1 MEIIEKQEII
11 KFHNDLNKIK
21 FNEFNLYDYKIFFV
35 ACVKV
40 LEKGDNLIEIDFS
53 ELRKILELTKR
64 NTVSTEYLENI
75 ILETANKLSK
85 INFNIEN
92 RFFKGFSTLFTDFY
106 IPKEGEKKLYV
117 RINEKTKYIL
127 NNLVRNFTLANLQ
140 LLNSLTSK
148 YSYRLYLELK
158 QFENIDDKNKFEKDG
173 RAYCWRNFEIENFRE
188 IMDIPESYKM
198 NDIDKRVLKPSLK
211 ELQTYFEDIFITKVK
226 KLRKVTNIIFYFI
239 FKKNDFTLAVSENI
253 SPLEEYFNL
262 TFVTVKYTNA
272 IKNKLEELLEKNS
285 LAYVKKWLEDN
296 WTYISNNKSIK
307 DKAAYFSN
315 LITSGASVITKEKKE
330 KLDQIEKKKE
340 VKKSQKSGVFTVSGF
355 LEEGEEEKEEFKNI
369 LPDWGSK
376 DEKKENTNTIT
387 SLRDLQNSYFEEIPE
402 DQKIEVTKEEYN
414 ELLNKFIEEKRKIV
428 ASSGRK
434 IDNDVLKSIFKMKEG
449 KKYKIVTEKTTENID
464 KFEINIKSFSAKELT
479 KLENYL
485 KQYRIK
491 LTDINNIEDKKI
503 IKELKNYIKKEVKE
517 EEKFENFDQ
526 EIEKSINNES
536 SRYQYLYNETT
547 VNELFNGKK
556 LNEKGQEFWK
566 KMIDYFDGEE
576 FFEEELTG
584 VNGKPLTGGKKEF
597 IKAKLVR
604 EYAVNYRFDF

>member
-1 MEIIEKQEII
+1 MEILEKKKIV
-11 KFHNDLNKIK
+11 KFHNDVNKIK
-21 FNEFNLYDYKIFFV
+21 FSNFNLYHYKVFYTIC
-35 ACVKV
+35 AEV
-40 LEKGDNLIEIDFS
+40 LEKGIDEVVIDFS
-53 ELRKILELTKR
+53 VLKKNLDLRTSK
-64 NTVSTEYLENI
+64 TVTDMYLKNI
-75 ILETANKLSK
+75 VLETGEKLRQ
-85 INFNIEN
+85 IDFNIEN
-92 RFFKGFSTLFTDFY
+92 RFFEGFCSLF
-106 IPKEGEKKLYV
+106 EGFFISKTREKKLYV
-117 RINEKTKYIL
+117 KVNEKTKYIL

-148 YSYRLYLELK
+148 YSYRLYLQLK
-158 QFENIDDKNKFEKDG
+158 QFQNIKDKFEKDG
-173 RAYCWRNFEIENFRE
+173 KFYSWRNFEIQNFRE
-188 IMDIPESYKM
+188 IMDIPESYRMK
-198 NDIDKRVLKPSLK
+198 DIDKRVLNSSIE
-211 ELQTYFEDIFITKVK
+211 ELNQYFEDIYFIKIK
-226 KLRKVTNIIFYFI
+226 KSNKVTNIIFYFI
-239 FKKNDFTLAVSENI
+239 FKKDDFTLAVNENI

-315 LITSGASVITKEKKE
+315 LITSGTSVITKEKKE
-330 KLDQIEKKKE
+330 KLDLIEKKKE
-340 VKKSQKSGVFTVSGF
+340 VKKSELLTVNEF
-355 LEEGEEEKEEFKNI
+355 LGEEEEKEEFKNI
-369 LPDWGSK
+369 LPVWDFPE
-376 DEKKENTNTIT
+376 EKKENTNTIT

-434 IDNDVLKSIFKMKEG
+434 IDIDVLKSIFKIKEA
-449 KKYKIVTEKTTENID
+449 KKYKIVTEKTTENTNKI
-464 KFEINIKSFSAKELT
+464 KFNIESFSAKELT

-491 LTDINNIEDKKI
+491 LKDINSITDKKI
-503 IKELKNYIKKEVKE
+503 IQELKNFIKKELKE
-517 EEKFENFDQ
+517 EEKFENYDV
-526 EIEKSINNES
+526 EIERSINNES
-536 SRYQYLYNETT
+536 SRYQYLYDETT

-556 LNEKGQEFWK
+556 LNEKGQEFWE

-604 EYAVNYRFDF
+604 EYAVNYKFDF

>member
-1 MEIIEKQEII
+1 MEIIEKQEIV

-173 RAYCWRNFEIENFRE
+173 RFYCWRNFEIENFRE

-211 ELQTYFEDIFITKVK
+211 ELEKYFEDIFITKVK

-239 FKKNDFTLAVSENI
+239 LKKDDFTLAVNKNI

-307 DKAAYFSN
+307 DKAAYFSQ
-315 LITSGASVITKEKKE
+315 LITSGTSILTKERKE
-330 KLDQIEKKKE
+330 KLDLIEKKKE
-340 VKKSQKSGVFTVSGF
+340 VKKSPKSGVFTVSGF
-355 LEEGEEEKEEFKNI
+355 LGEEEEEKEEFKNI
-369 LPDWGSK
+369 LPVWDFPE
-376 DEKKENTNTIT
+376 DQKKENTNTIT
-387 SLRDLQNSYFEEIPE
+387 SLKEMAENFLNKETVETVVEVTSEEYKELISNFIREEKEKNAKVDEEI
-402 DQKIEVTKEEYN
+402 
-414 ELLNKFIEEKRKIV
+414 
-428 ASSGRK
+428 
-434 IDNDVLKSIFKMKEG
+434 LKGIFNVRFG
-449 KKYKIVTEKTTENID
+449 NKYKIVTKKTENTN
-464 KFEINIKSFSAKELT
+464 KFEINIKNFSAKELT

-491 LTDINNIEDKKI
+491 LKDINSIEDKKI
-503 IKELKNYIKKEVKE
+503 IEELKDYIKKEVKE

-536 SRYQYLYNETT
+536 SRYQYLYDETT

-556 LNEKGQEFWK
+556 LNEKAQEFWE

-576 FFEEELTG
+576 LFEEELTG
-584 VNGKPLTGGKKEF
+584 VHGKPLTGGKKEF
-597 IKAKLVR
+597 IKAKLVK
-604 EYAVNYRFDF
+604 EYAVNYKFDF

>member
-1 MEIIEKQEII
+1 MEIIEKQEIV

-64 NTVSTEYLENI
+64 NTVSTEYLENM

-173 RAYCWRNFEIENFRE
+173 RFYCWRNFETENFRE
-188 IMDIPESYKM
+188 IMDIPSSYKM

-211 ELQTYFEDIFITKVK
+211 ELQQYFEDIFITKVK

-239 FKKNDFTLAVSENI
+239 FKKDDFTLAVNKNI

-307 DKAAYFSN
+307 DKAAYFSQ
-315 LITSGASVITKEKKE
+315 LITTGASVVTSEKKE
-330 KLDQIEKKKE
+330 KLEVIEKKKE
-340 VKKSQKSGVFTVSGF
+340 IKSVKAKGESGLIGFTKDEISSMWDSP
-355 LEEGEEEKEEFKNI
+355 KERAER
-369 LPDWGSK
+369 
-376 DEKKENTNTIT
+376 EKKENTNTIT
-387 SLRDLQNSYFEEIPE
+387 SLKEMAENFLNKETVETVVEVTSEEYKELISNFIREEKEKNAKVDEEI
-402 DQKIEVTKEEYN
+402 
-414 ELLNKFIEEKRKIV
+414 
-428 ASSGRK
+428 
-434 IDNDVLKSIFKMKEG
+434 LKGIFNVRFG
-449 KKYKIVTEKTTENID
+449 NKYKIVTKRTENTN
-464 KFEINIKSFSAKELT
+464 KFEINIKNFSAKELT

-491 LTDINNIEDKKI
+491 LTDINNIKDKKTI
-503 IKELKNYIKKEVKE
+503 EELKNFIKKELKQ
-517 EEKFENFDQ
+517 EEKFENYDA
-526 EIEKSINNES
+526 EIERSINNES
-536 SRYQYLYNETT
+536 SRYQYLYDETT

-556 LNEKGQEFWK
+556 LNEKGQEFWE
-566 KMIDYFDGEE
+566 KMVNYFDGEE

-604 EYAVNYRFDF
+604 EYAVNYKFDF

>member
-1 MEIIEKQEII
+1 MEILEKKEIV
-11 KFHNDLNKIK
+11 KFHNDVNKIK
-21 FNEFNLYDYKIFFV
+21 FSNFNLYHYKVFYTIC
-35 ACVKV
+35 AEV
-40 LEKGDNLIEIDFS
+40 LEKGIDEVVIDFS
-53 ELRKILELTKR
+53 VLKKNLDLRTSKTVTDMYLKNIL
-64 NTVSTEYLENI
+64 
-75 ILETANKLSK
+75 LETSEKLSQ

-92 RFFKGFSTLFTDFY
+92 RFFEGFCTLFTDFY
-106 IPKEGEKKLYV
+106 IPKSGEKKLYV
-117 RINEKTKYIL
+117 RVNEKTKYIL

-158 QFENIDDKNKFEKDG
+158 QFQNIKDKFEKDG
-173 RAYCWRNFEIENFRE
+173 KFYSWRNFEIQNFRE
-188 IMDIPESYKM
+188 IMDIPESYRMK
-198 NDIDKRVLKPSLK
+198 DIDKRVLNSSIE
-211 ELQTYFEDIFITKVK
+211 ELNQYFEDIYFIKVK
-226 KLRKVTNIIFYFI
+226 KSNKVTNIIFYFI
-239 FKKNDFTLAVSENI
+239 FKKSDFTLAVSENI

-307 DKAAYFSN
+307 DKAAYFSQ
-315 LITSGASVITKEKKE
+315 LITTGASVVTSEKKE
-330 KLDQIEKKKE
+330 KLEVIEKKKE
-340 VKKSQKSGVFTVSGF
+340 IKSVK
-355 LEEGEEEKEEFKNI
+355 EGESGLIGFTKDEISSMWDPPEERAER
-369 LPDWGSK
+369 
-376 DEKKENTNTIT
+376 EKKENTNTIT
-387 SLRDLQNSYFEEIPE
+387 SLKEMAENFLNKETVETVVEVTSEEYKELISNFIREEKEKNAKVDEEI
-402 DQKIEVTKEEYN
+402 
-414 ELLNKFIEEKRKIV
+414 
-428 ASSGRK
+428 
-434 IDNDVLKSIFKMKEG
+434 LKGIFNVRFG
-449 KKYKIVTEKTTENID
+449 NKYKIVTKKTENTN
-464 KFEINIKSFSAKELT
+464 KFEINIKNFSAKELS

-491 LTDINNIEDKKI
+491 LTDINNIENKKI
-503 IKELKNYIKKEVKE
+503 IKELKNFIKKELRQ
-517 EEKFENFDQ
+517 EEKFEKFDQ

-536 SRYQYLYNETT
+536 SRYQFLFTEET
-547 VNELFNGKK
+547 VEELFEGKK
-556 LNEKGQEFWK
+556 LNQKGQEFWE

>member
-1 MEIIEKQEII
+1 MEIIEKQEIV

-173 RAYCWRNFEIENFRE
+173 RFYCWRNFEIENFRE

-211 ELQTYFEDIFITKVK
+211 ELEKYFEDIFITKVK

-239 FKKNDFTLAVSENI
+239 LKKDDFTLAVNKNI

-315 LITSGASVITKEKKE
+315 LITSGASVITKERKE

-340 VKKSQKSGVFTVSGF
+340 VKEPLKDGIYSVREFF
-355 LEEGEEEKEEFKNI
+355 GEKEEKEEFKNI
-369 LPDWGSK
+369 LPNWDSK
-376 DEKKENTNTIT
+376 NEKKENTNTIT
-387 SLRDLQNSYFEEIPE
+387 SLKDLQNSYFEEIPE
-402 DQKIEVTKEEYN
+402 DQKIEVTQEEYN

-449 KKYKIVTEKTTENID
+449 KKYKVVTEKTTENTN
-464 KFEINIKSFSAKELT
+464 KFEINIKNFSAKELT

-503 IKELKNYIKKEVKE
+503 IKELKNFIKKELKQ

-536 SRYQYLYNETT
+536 SRYQFLFTEET
-547 VNELFNGKK
+547 VEELFEGKK
-556 LNEKGQEFWK
+556 LNQKGQEFWQ

-597 IKAKLVR
+597 IKAKLVK

>member
-1 MEIIEKQEII
+1 MEIIEKQEIV

-64 NTVSTEYLENI
+64 NTVSTEYLENM

-173 RAYCWRNFEIENFRE
+173 RFYCWRNFEIENFRE

-211 ELQTYFEDIFITKVK
+211 ELEKYFEDIFITKVK

-239 FKKNDFTLAVSENI
+239 FKKDDFTLAENKNI

-272 IKNKLEELLEKNS
+272 IKSKLEELLEKNS

-315 LITSGASVITKEKKE
+315 LITSGTSVITKEKKE
-330 KLDQIEKKKE
+330 KLDLIEKKKE
-340 VKKSQKSGVFTVSGF
+340 VKKSGLLTVNEF
-355 LEEGEEEKEEFKNI
+355 LEEKEEKEEFKNI
-369 LPDWGSK
+369 LPVWDFPE
-376 DEKKENTNTIT
+376 DQKENTNTIT
-387 SLRDLQNSYFEEIPE
+387 SLKEVAENFLNKKTVKTVETVT
-402 DQKIEVTKEEYN
+402 EVTSEEYKELISNFIKEE
-414 ELLNKFIEEKRKIV
+414 KEKNPKADDEI
-428 ASSGRK
+428 
-434 IDNDVLKSIFKMKEG
+434 LTSIFNIRFG
-449 KKYKIVTEKTTENID
+449 NKYKIVTEKTAKNSN
-464 KFEINIKSFSAKELT
+464 KLEINIKNFSAKELT

-491 LTDINNIEDKKI
+491 LKDINSITDKKI
-503 IKELKNYIKKEVKE
+503 IQELKNFIKKELKE
-517 EEKFENFDQ
+517 EEKFENYDAQ
-526 EIEKSINNES
+526 IERSINNES

-556 LNEKGQEFWK
+556 LNEKGQEFWE

-604 EYAVNYRFDF
+604 EYAVNYKFDF

>member
-1 MEIIEKQEII
+1 MEILEKKEIVKI
-11 KFHNDLNKIK
+11 HNDVNKIK
-21 FNEFNLYDYKIFFV
+21 FSNFNLYHYKVFYTIC
-35 ACVKV
+35 AEV
-40 LEKGDNLIEIDFS
+40 LEKGIDEVVIDFS
-53 ELRKILELTKR
+53 VLKKNLDLRTSKTVTDMYLKNIL
-64 NTVSTEYLENI
+64 
-75 ILETANKLSK
+75 LETSEKLSQ

-92 RFFKGFSTLFTDFY
+92 RFFEGFCTLFTDFY
-106 IPKEGEKKLYV
+106 IPKTGEKKLYV
-117 RINEKTKYIL
+117 KVNEKTKYIL

-158 QFENIDDKNKFEKDG
+158 QFQNIKDKFEKDG
-173 RAYCWRNFEIENFRE
+173 KFYSWRNFEIQNFRE
-188 IMDIPESYKM
+188 IMDIPESYRMK
-198 NDIDKRVLKPSLK
+198 DIDKRVLNSSIE
-211 ELQTYFEDIFITKVK
+211 ELNQYFEDIYFIKIK
-226 KLRKVTNIIFYFI
+226 KSNKVTNIIFYFI

-272 IKNKLEELLEKNS
+272 IKQKLEELLEKNS
-285 LAYVKKWLEDN
+285 LAYVKKYLEDN
-296 WTYISNNKSIK
+296 WNFISNNKAIK

-315 LITSGASVITKEKKE
+315 LITSGTDVITKEKKE
-330 KLDQIEKKKE
+330 KLEVIEKKKE
-340 VKKSQKSGVFTVSGF
+340 IKSVKAKGESGF
-355 LEEGEEEKEEFKNI
+355 IGFTKDEISSMWDSPKERAER
-369 LPDWGSK
+369 
-376 DEKKENTNTIT
+376 EKKENTNTIT
-387 SLRDLQNSYFEEIPE
+387 SLKEMAENFLNKETVESVVEVTSEEYKELISNFIREEKEKNAKVDEEI
-402 DQKIEVTKEEYN
+402 
-414 ELLNKFIEEKRKIV
+414 
-428 ASSGRK
+428 
-434 IDNDVLKSIFKMKEG
+434 LKGIFNVRFG
-449 KKYKIVTEKTTENID
+449 NKYKIVTKKTENKN
-464 KFEINIKSFSAKELT
+464 KFELDINNFSKKELS

-491 LTDINNIEDKKI
+491 LKDINSIEDKKI
-503 IKELKNYIKKEVKE
+503 IEELKNYIKKEVKE

-556 LNEKGQEFWK
+556 LNEKGQEFWE
-566 KMIDYFDGEE
+566 KMVNYFDGEE

-604 EYAVNYRFDF
+604 EYAVNYKFDF

>member
-1 MEIIEKQEII
+1 MEILEKKEIV
-11 KFHNDLNKIK
+11 KFHNDVNKIK
-21 FNEFNLYDYKIFFV
+21 FSNFNLYHYKVFYTIC
-35 ACVKV
+35 AEV
-40 LEKGDNLIEIDFS
+40 LEKGIDEVVIDFS
-53 ELRKILELTKR
+53 VLKKNLDLRTSKTVTDMYLKNIL
-64 NTVSTEYLENI
+64 
-75 ILETANKLSK
+75 LETSEKLSQ

-92 RFFKGFSTLFTDFY
+92 RFFEGFCTLFTDFY
-106 IPKEGEKKLYV
+106 IPKTGEKKLYV
-117 RINEKTKYIL
+117 RVNEKTKYIL

-158 QFENIDDKNKFEKDG
+158 QFQNVKDKFEKDG
-173 RAYCWRNFEIENFRE
+173 KFYSWRNFEIQNFRE
-188 IMDIPESYKM
+188 IMDIPESYRMK
-198 NDIDKRVLKPSLK
+198 DIDKRVLNSSIE
-211 ELQTYFEDIFITKVK
+211 ELNQYFEDIYFIKIK
-226 KLRKVTNIIFYFI
+226 KSNKVTNIIFYFI
-239 FKKNDFTLAVSENI
+239 FKKNDFTLAASENI
-253 SPLEEYFNL
+253 TPLEEYFNL

-315 LITSGASVITKEKKE
+315 LITTGASVITKERKE

-340 VKKSQKSGVFTVSGF
+340 VKKPLKDGIYTVSEF
-355 LEEGEEEKEEFKNI
+355 LGEEEKEEFKNI
-369 LPDWGSK
+369 LPNWDSV
-376 DEKKENTNTIT
+376 EKKENTNTIT

-428 ASSGRK
+428 ASSGKK
-434 IDNDVLKSIFKMKEG
+434 IDIDVLKSIFKMKEG
-449 KKYKIVTEKTTENID
+449 KKYKIVTEKTTENTN
-464 KFEINIKSFSAKELT
+464 KFEINIKNFSAKELS
-479 KLENYL
+479 KLEDYL

-491 LTDINNIEDKKI
+491 LKDINNIEDKKI
-503 IKELKNYIKKEVKE
+503 IKDLKNFIKKELKQ

-556 LNEKGQEFWK
+556 LNEKGQEFWE
-566 KMIDYFDGEE
+566 KMVNYFDGEE

>member
-1 MEIIEKQEII
+1 LEIIEKQEII

-173 RAYCWRNFEIENFRE
+173 RFYCWRNFEIENFRE

-211 ELQTYFEDIFITKVK
+211 ELEKYFEDIFITKVK

-239 FKKNDFTLAVSENI
+239 FKKDDFTLAVNKNI

-315 LITSGASVITKEKKE
+315 LITSGTSILTKERKE

-503 IKELKNYIKKEVKE
+503 IKELKNFIKKELRQ
-517 EEKFENFDQ
+517 EEKFEKFDQ

-536 SRYQYLYNETT
+536 SRYQFLFTEET
-547 VNELFNGKK
+547 VEELFEGKK
-556 LNEKGQEFWK
+556 LNQKGQEFWE
-566 KMIDYFDGEE
+566 KMVNYFDGEE

-604 EYAVNYRFDF
+604 EYAVNYKFDF

>member
-1 MEIIEKQEII
+1 MEIIEKQEIV

-53 ELRKILELTKR
+53 ELRKILELTKK
-64 NTVSTEYLENI
+64 NTVSTEYLENM

-315 LITSGASVITKEKKE
+315 LITSGTDVITKEKKE
-330 KLDQIEKKKE
+330 KLEVIEKKKE
-340 VKKSQKSGVFTVSGF
+340 IKSVKAKGESGF
-355 LEEGEEEKEEFKNI
+355 IGFTKDEISSMWDSPKERAER
-369 LPDWGSK
+369 
-376 DEKKENTNTIT
+376 EKKENTNTIT
-387 SLRDLQNSYFEEIPE
+387 SLKEMAENFLNKETVETVVEVTSEEYKELISNFIREEKEKNAKVDEEI
-402 DQKIEVTKEEYN
+402 
-414 ELLNKFIEEKRKIV
+414 
-428 ASSGRK
+428 
-434 IDNDVLKSIFKMKEG
+434 LKGIFNVRFG
-449 KKYKIVTEKTTENID
+449 NKYKIVTKKTENKN
-464 KFEINIKSFSAKELT
+464 KFELDINNFSKKELS

-491 LTDINNIEDKKI
+491 LKDINNIEDKKI
-503 IKELKNYIKKEVKE
+503 IEELKKFIKKEVKE

-536 SRYQYLYNETT
+536 SRYQYLYDETT

>member
-1 MEIIEKQEII
+1 MEIIEKQEIV

-92 RFFKGFSTLFTDFY
+92 RFFKGFSSLFTDFY

-173 RAYCWRNFEIENFRE
+173 RFYCWRNFEIENFRE

-211 ELQTYFEDIFITKVK
+211 ELEKYFEDIFITKVK

-239 FKKNDFTLAVSENI
+239 LKKDDFTLAVNKNI

-307 DKAAYFSN
+307 DKAAYFSQ
-315 LITSGASVITKEKKE
+315 LITTGASVITSERKE
-330 KLDQIEKKKE
+330 KLEVIEKKKE
-340 VKKSQKSGVFTVSGF
+340 IKSVKAKGESGLIGFTKDEISSMWDPP
-355 LEEGEEEKEEFKNI
+355 KERAER
-369 LPDWGSK
+369 
-376 DEKKENTNTIT
+376 EKKENTNTIT
-387 SLRDLQNSYFEEIPE
+387 SLKEMAENFLNKETVETVVEVTSEEYKELISNFIREEKEKNAKVDEEI
-402 DQKIEVTKEEYN
+402 
-414 ELLNKFIEEKRKIV
+414 
-428 ASSGRK
+428 
-434 IDNDVLKSIFKMKEG
+434 LKGIFNVRFG
-449 KKYKIVTEKTTENID
+449 NKYKIVTKKTENTN
-464 KFEINIKSFSAKELT
+464 KFEINIKNFSAKELS

-491 LTDINNIEDKKI
+491 LKDINSIEDKKI
-503 IKELKNYIKKEVKE
+503 IEELKDYIKKEVKE

-536 SRYQYLYNETT
+536 SRYQYLYDETT

-556 LNEKGQEFWK
+556 LNEKGQKFWE

-604 EYAVNYRFDF
+604 EYAVNYKFDF

>member
-1 MEIIEKQEII
+1 LEIIEKQEIV

-64 NTVSTEYLENI
+64 NTVSTEYLENM

-117 RINEKTKYIL
+117 KINDKTKYIL

-140 LLNSLTSK
+140 LLNSLASK

-173 RAYCWRNFEIENFRE
+173 RFYCWRNFEIENFRE

-211 ELQTYFEDIFITKVK
+211 ELEKYFEDIFITKVK

-239 FKKNDFTLAVSENI
+239 FKKDDFTLAVNKNI

-262 TFVTVKYTNA
+262 TFITVKYTNA

-315 LITSGASVITKEKKE
+315 LITSGTSILTKERKE

-340 VKKSQKSGVFTVSGF
+340 VKEPLKDGIYSVREFF
-355 LEEGEEEKEEFKNI
+355 GEKEEKEEFKNI
-369 LPDWGSK
+369 LPDWDSK

-491 LTDINNIEDKKI
+491 LTDINNIKDKKTI
-503 IKELKNYIKKEVKE
+503 DELKNFIKKELKQ
-517 EEKFENFDQ
+517 EEKFENYDA
-526 EIEKSINNES
+526 EIERSINNES
-536 SRYQYLYNETT
+536 SRYQYLYDETT

-556 LNEKGQEFWK
+556 LNEKGQEFWE
-566 KMIDYFDGEE
+566 KMVNYFDGEE

>member
-1 MEIIEKQEII
+1 MEILEKKEIVKI
-11 KFHNDLNKIK
+11 HNDVNKIK
-21 FNEFNLYDYKIFFV
+21 FSNFNLYHYKVFYTIC
-35 ACVKV
+35 AEV
-40 LEKGDNLIEIDFS
+40 LEKGIDEVVIDFS
-53 ELRKILELTKR
+53 VLKKNLDLRTSKTVTDMYLKNIL
-64 NTVSTEYLENI
+64 
-75 ILETANKLSK
+75 LETSEKLSQ

-92 RFFKGFSTLFTDFY
+92 RFFEGFCTLFTDFY
-106 IPKEGEKKLYV
+106 IPKTGEKKLYV
-117 RINEKTKYIL
+117 KVNEKTKYIL

-158 QFENIDDKNKFEKDG
+158 QFQNIKDKFEKDG
-173 RAYCWRNFEIENFRE
+173 KFYSWRNFEIQNFRE
-188 IMDIPESYKM
+188 IMDIPESYRMK
-198 NDIDKRVLKPSLK
+198 DIDKRVLNSSIE
-211 ELQTYFEDIFITKVK
+211 ELNQYFEDIYFIKVK
-226 KLRKVTNIIFYFI
+226 KSNKVTNIIFYFI

-330 KLDQIEKKKE
+330 KLDLIEKKKE
-340 VKKSQKSGVFTVSGF
+340 IKKSLGSGVFTVSGF
-355 LEEGEEEKEEFKNI
+355 LGEEEEKEEKEEFKNI
-369 LPDWGSK
+369 LPVWDFPE
-376 DEKKENTNTIT
+376 DQKKENTNTIT
-387 SLRDLQNSYFEEIPE
+387 SLKEMAENFLNKETVETVVEVTSEEYKELISNFIREEKEKNAKVDEEI
-402 DQKIEVTKEEYN
+402 
-414 ELLNKFIEEKRKIV
+414 
-428 ASSGRK
+428 
-434 IDNDVLKSIFKMKEG
+434 LKGIFNVRFG
-449 KKYKIVTEKTTENID
+449 NKYKIVTKKTENKN
-464 KFEINIKSFSAKELT
+464 KFELDINNFSKKELS

-491 LTDINNIEDKKI
+491 LKDINNIEDKKI
-503 IKELKNYIKKEVKE
+503 IEELKKFIKKEVKE

-536 SRYQYLYNETT
+536 SRYQYLYDETT

>member
-1 MEIIEKQEII
+1 MEIIEKQEIV

-106 IPKEGEKKLYV
+106 IPKTGEKKLYV

-158 QFENIDDKNKFEKDG
+158 QFENIDDQNKFEKDG
-173 RAYCWRNFEIENFRE
+173 RFYCWRNFEIENFRE
-188 IMDIPESYKM
+188 IMDIPSSYKM

-211 ELQTYFEDIFITKVK
+211 ELQIYFEDIFITKVK

-239 FKKNDFTLAVSENI
+239 FKKDDFTLAVNKNI

-296 WTYISNNKSIK
+296 WTYITNNKSIK

-315 LITSGASVITKEKKE
+315 LITNGASVITKEKKE
-330 KLDQIEKKKE
+330 KLNLIEKKKE
-340 VKKSQKSGVFTVSGF
+340 VKKSPKSGVFTVSGF
-355 LEEGEEEKEEFKNI
+355 LEEEEEKEEFKNI
-369 LPDWGSK
+369 LPNWDSE

-387 SLRDLQNSYFEEIPE
+387 SLKEMAKNFLNKEIE
-402 DQKIEVTKEEYN
+402 ITEVTSEEYKKLISN
-414 ELLNKFIEEKRKIV
+414 FIREEKEKNPKADDEILTKIFNIRF
-428 ASSGRK
+428 G
-434 IDNDVLKSIFKMKEG
+434 N
-449 KKYKIVTEKTTENID
+449 KYKIVTEKTTENTNKI
-464 KFEINIKSFSAKELT
+464 KFNIESFSAKELT

-491 LTDINNIEDKKI
+491 LKDINSIEDKKI
-503 IKELKNYIKKEVKE
+503 IEELKNYIKKEVKE
-517 EEKFENFDQ
+517 EEKFENYDA
-526 EIEKSINNES
+526 EIERSINNES
-536 SRYQYLYNETT
+536 SRYQYLYDETT

-556 LNEKGQEFWK
+556 LNEKGQEFWE
-566 KMIDYFDGEE
+566 KMINFFDGEE

-604 EYAVNYRFDF
+604 EYAVNYKFDF

>member
-173 RAYCWRNFEIENFRE
+173 RFYCWRNFEIENFRE

-211 ELQTYFEDIFITKVK
+211 ELEKYFEDIFITKVK

-239 FKKNDFTLAVSENI
+239 FKKDDFTLAVNKNI

-315 LITSGASVITKEKKE
+315 LITSGTSILTKERKE

-503 IKELKNYIKKEVKE
+503 IKELKNFIKKELRQ
-517 EEKFENFDQ
+517 EEKFEKFDQ

-536 SRYQYLYNETT
+536 SRYQFLFTEET
-547 VNELFNGKK
+547 VEELFEGKK
-556 LNEKGQEFWK
+556 LNQKGQEFWE
-566 KMIDYFDGEE
+566 KMVNYFDGEE

-604 EYAVNYRFDF
+604 EYAVNYKFDF

>member
-1 MEIIEKQEII
+1 MEIIEKQEIVI
-11 KFHNDLNKIK
+11 FHNDLNKIK

-64 NTVSTEYLENI
+64 NTVSTEYLENM
-75 ILETANKLSK
+75 ILETANKLAK

-158 QFENIDDKNKFEKDG
+158 QFENIDDENKFEKDQKL
-173 RAYCWRNFEIENFRE
+173 YCWRNFEITNFRE
-188 IMDIPESYKM
+188 IMDIPSSYQM

-211 ELQTYFEDIFITKVK
+211 ELQPYFEDIFITKVK

-239 FKKNDFTLAVSENI
+239 FKKDDFTLAENKNI

-272 IKNKLEELLEKNS
+272 IKSKLEELLEKNS

-315 LITSGASVITKEKKE
+315 LITSGTSVITKEKKE
-330 KLDQIEKKKE
+330 
-340 VKKSQKSGVFTVSGF
+340 VKKSGLLTVNEF
-355 LEEGEEEKEEFKNI
+355 LEEKEEKEEFKNI
-369 LPDWGSK
+369 LPVWDFPE
-376 DEKKENTNTIT
+376 DQKENTNTIT
-387 SLRDLQNSYFEEIPE
+387 SLKEVAENFLNKKTVKTVETVT
-402 DQKIEVTKEEYN
+402 EVTSEEYKELISNFIKEE
-414 ELLNKFIEEKRKIV
+414 KEKNPKADDEI
-428 ASSGRK
+428 
-434 IDNDVLKSIFKMKEG
+434 LTSIFNIRFG
-449 KKYKIVTEKTTENID
+449 NKYKIVTEKTAKNSN
-464 KFEINIKSFSAKELT
+464 KLEINIKNFSAKELT

-491 LTDINNIEDKKI
+491 LKDINSITDKKI
-503 IKELKNYIKKEVKE
+503 IQELKNFIKKELKE
-517 EEKFENFDQ
+517 EEKFENYDAQ
-526 EIEKSINNES
+526 IERSINNES
-536 SRYQYLYNETT
+536 SRYEYLYNETT

-556 LNEKGQEFWK
+556 LNEKGQEFWE

-604 EYAVNYRFDF
+604 EYAVNYKFDF

>member
-1 MEIIEKQEII
+1 MEIIEKQEIV

-21 FNEFNLYDYKIFFV
+21 FSEFNLYDYKIFFV

-64 NTVSTEYLENI
+64 NTVSTEYLENM

-158 QFENIDDKNKFEKDG
+158 QFENIEDKNKFEKDG
-173 RAYCWRNFEIENFRE
+173 RFYCWRNFEIENFRE

-211 ELQTYFEDIFITKVK
+211 ELEPYFEDIFITKVK

-239 FKKNDFTLAVSENI
+239 FKKSDFALATNENI

-315 LITSGASVITKEKKE
+315 LITTGASVITKERKE

-340 VKKSQKSGVFTVSGF
+340 VKKPLKDGIYTVSEF
-355 LEEGEEEKEEFKNI
+355 LGEEEKEEFKNI
-369 LPDWGSK
+369 LPNWDSV
-376 DEKKENTNTIT
+376 EKRENTNTIT

-428 ASSGRK
+428 ASSGKK
-434 IDNDVLKSIFKMKEG
+434 IDIDVLKSIFKMKEG
-449 KKYKIVTEKTTENID
+449 KKYKIVTEKTTENTN
-464 KFEINIKSFSAKELT
+464 KFEINIKNFSAKELT

-491 LTDINNIEDKKI
+491 LKDINSIEDKKI
-503 IKELKNYIKKEVKE
+503 IEELKNFIKKELKQ
-517 EEKFENFDQ
+517 EEKFEKFDQ

-536 SRYQYLYNETT
+536 SRYQFLFTEET
-547 VNELFNGKK
+547 VEELFEGKK
-556 LNEKGQEFWK
+556 LNQKGQEFWQ

-604 EYAVNYRFDF
+604 EYAVNYKFDF

>member
-1 MEIIEKQEII
+1 MEIIEKQEIV

-64 NTVSTEYLENI
+64 NTVSTEYLENM
-75 ILETANKLSK
+75 ILETANKLAK

-173 RAYCWRNFEIENFRE
+173 RFYCWRNFEIENFRE

-211 ELQTYFEDIFITKVK
+211 ELQIYFEDIFITKVK

-239 FKKNDFTLAVSENI
+239 FKKDDFTLAVNKNI

-285 LAYVKKWLEDN
+285 LAYVKKYLEDN
-296 WTYISNNKSIK
+296 WSFISNNKSIK
-307 DKAAYFSN
+307 DKAAYFSQ
-315 LITSGASVITKEKKE
+315 LITTGASVITSERKE

-340 VKKSQKSGVFTVSGF
+340 VKKTSKSGIYSVAEF
-355 LEEGEEEKEEFKNI
+355 LGEEEEKEEFKNI
-369 LPDWGSK
+369 LPDWDSK
-376 DEKKENTNTIT
+376 EEKKENTNTIT
-387 SLRDLQNSYFEEIPE
+387 SLKEMAVNFLNKETAVT
-402 DQKIEVTKEEYN
+402 EVTSEEYK
-414 ELLNKFIEEKRKIV
+414 ELISNFIKSEKEKNPKADDEI
-428 ASSGRK
+428 
-434 IDNDVLKSIFKMKEG
+434 LTSIFNIRFG
-449 KKYKIVTEKTTENID
+449 NKYKIVTEKTTQNAN
-464 KFEINIKSFSAKELT
+464 KFEINIKNFSAKELT

-491 LTDINNIEDKKI
+491 LKDINNIADKKI
-503 IKELKNYIKKEVKE
+503 IQELKDFIKKELKE
-517 EEKFENFDQ
+517 EEKFENYDA
-526 EIEKSINNES
+526 EIERSINNES

-556 LNEKGQEFWK
+556 LNEKGQEFWE
-566 KMIDYFDGEE
+566 KMVNYFDGEE

-604 EYAVNYRFDF
+604 EYAVNYKFDF

>member
-1 MEIIEKQEII
+1 MEILEKKEIVKI
-11 KFHNDLNKIK
+11 HNDVNKIK
-21 FNEFNLYDYKIFFV
+21 FSNFNLYHYKVFYTIC
-35 ACVKV
+35 AEV
-40 LEKGDNLIEIDFS
+40 LEKGIDEVVIDFS
-53 ELRKILELTKR
+53 VLKKNLDLRTSKTVTDMYLKNIL
-64 NTVSTEYLENI
+64 
-75 ILETANKLSK
+75 LETSEKLSQ

-92 RFFKGFSTLFTDFY
+92 RFFEGFCTLFTDFY
-106 IPKEGEKKLYV
+106 IPKTGEKKLYV
-117 RINEKTKYIL
+117 KVNEKTKYIL

-158 QFENIDDKNKFEKDG
+158 QFQNIKDKFEKDG
-173 RAYCWRNFEIENFRE
+173 KFYSWRNFEIQNFRE
-188 IMDIPESYKM
+188 IMDIPESYRMK
-198 NDIDKRVLKPSLK
+198 DIDKRVLNSSIE
-211 ELQTYFEDIFITKVK
+211 ELNQYFEDIYFIKVK
-226 KLRKVTNIIFYFI
+226 KSNKVTNIIFYFI

-272 IKNKLEELLEKNS
+272 IKQKLEELLEKNS
-285 LAYVKKWLEDN
+285 LAYVKKYLEDN
-296 WTYISNNKSIK
+296 WNFISNNKAIK

-315 LITSGASVITKEKKE
+315 LITSGTDVITKEKKE
-330 KLDQIEKKKE
+330 KLEVIEKKKE
-340 VKKSQKSGVFTVSGF
+340 IKSVKAKGESGF
-355 LEEGEEEKEEFKNI
+355 IGFTKDEISSMWDSPKERAER
-369 LPDWGSK
+369 
-376 DEKKENTNTIT
+376 EKKENTNTIT
-387 SLRDLQNSYFEEIPE
+387 SLKEMAENFLNKETVETVVEVTSEEYKELISNFIREEKEKNAKVDEEI
-402 DQKIEVTKEEYN
+402 
-414 ELLNKFIEEKRKIV
+414 
-428 ASSGRK
+428 
-434 IDNDVLKSIFKMKEG
+434 LKGIFNVRFG
-449 KKYKIVTEKTTENID
+449 NKYKIVTKKTENKN
-464 KFEINIKSFSAKELT
+464 KFELDINNFSKKELS

-491 LTDINNIEDKKI
+491 LKDINNIEDKKI
-503 IKELKNYIKKEVKE
+503 IEELKKFIKKEVKE

-536 SRYQYLYNETT
+536 SRYQYLYDETT

>member
-1 MEIIEKQEII
+1 MEIIEKQEIV

-64 NTVSTEYLENI
+64 NTVSTEYLENM
-75 ILETANKLSK
+75 ILETANKLAK

-158 QFENIDDKNKFEKDG
+158 QFENIDDENKFEKDQKL
-173 RAYCWRNFEIENFRE
+173 YCWRNFEITNFRE
-188 IMDIPESYKM
+188 IMDIPSSYQM

-211 ELQTYFEDIFITKVK
+211 ELQPYFEDIFITKVK

-239 FKKNDFTLAVSENI
+239 FKKDDFTLAVNENI
-253 SPLEEYFNL
+253 TPLEEYFNL

-272 IKNKLEELLEKNS
+272 IKSKLEELLEKNS

-315 LITSGASVITKEKKE
+315 LITSGTSVITKEKKE
-330 KLDQIEKKKE
+330 KLDLIEKKKE
-340 VKKSQKSGVFTVSGF
+340 VKKSGLLTVNEF
-355 LEEGEEEKEEFKNI
+355 LEEKEEKEEFKNI
-369 LPDWGSK
+369 LPNWDSV
-376 DEKKENTNTIT
+376 EKKENTNTIT

-402 DQKIEVTKEEYN
+402 DQKIEVTQEEYN

-449 KKYKIVTEKTTENID
+449 KKYKVVTEKTTENTN
-464 KFEINIKSFSAKELT
+464 KFEINIKNFSAKELT

-503 IKELKNYIKKEVKE
+503 IKELKNFIKKELKQ

-536 SRYQYLYNETT
+536 SRYQFLFTEET
-547 VNELFNGKK
+547 VEELFEGKK
-556 LNEKGQEFWK
+556 LNQKGQEFWQ
-566 KMIDYFDGEE
+566 KMIAYFDGEE

-597 IKAKLVR
+597 IKAKLVK

>member
-1 MEIIEKQEII
+1 MEILEKKEIV
-11 KFHNDLNKIK
+11 KFHNDVNKIK
-21 FNEFNLYDYKIFFV
+21 FSNFNLYHYKVFYTIC
-35 ACVKV
+35 AEV
-40 LEKGDNLIEIDFS
+40 LEKGIDEVVIDFS
-53 ELRKILELTKR
+53 VLKKNLDLRTSKTVTDMYLKNIL
-64 NTVSTEYLENI
+64 
-75 ILETANKLSK
+75 LETSEKLSQ

-92 RFFKGFSTLFTDFY
+92 RFFEGFCTLFTDFY
-106 IPKEGEKKLYV
+106 IPKTGEKKLYV
-117 RINEKTKYIL
+117 RVNEKTKYIL

-158 QFENIDDKNKFEKDG
+158 QFQNVKDKFEKDG
-173 RAYCWRNFEIENFRE
+173 KFYSWRNFEIQNFRE
-188 IMDIPESYKM
+188 IMDIPESYRMK
-198 NDIDKRVLKPSLK
+198 DIDKRVLNSSIE
-211 ELQTYFEDIFITKVK
+211 ELNQYFEDIYFIKIK
-226 KLRKVTNIIFYFI
+226 KSNKVTNIIFYFI
-239 FKKNDFTLAVSENI
+239 FKKNDLSLAINENI

-285 LAYVKKWLEDN
+285 LAYVKNWLEDN

-315 LITSGASVITKEKKE
+315 LITTGASVITKEKKE
-330 KLDQIEKKKE
+330 KLEVIEKKKE
-340 VKKSQKSGVFTVSGF
+340 IKSVKAKGESGLIGFTKDEISSMWDSP
-355 LEEGEEEKEEFKNI
+355 KERAER
-369 LPDWGSK
+369 
-376 DEKKENTNTIT
+376 EKKENTNTIT
-387 SLRDLQNSYFEEIPE
+387 SLKEMAENFLNKETVETVVEVTSEEYKELISNFIREEKEKNAKVDEEI
-402 DQKIEVTKEEYN
+402 
-414 ELLNKFIEEKRKIV
+414 
-428 ASSGRK
+428 
-434 IDNDVLKSIFKMKEG
+434 LKGIFNVRFG
-449 KKYKIVTEKTTENID
+449 NKYKIVTKKTENKN
-464 KFEINIKSFSAKELT
+464 KFELDINNFSKKELS

-491 LTDINNIEDKKI
+491 LKDINNIEDKKI
-503 IKELKNYIKKEVKE
+503 IEELKKFIKKEVKE

-536 SRYQYLYNETT
+536 SRYQYLYDETT

>member
-1 MEIIEKQEII
+1 MEIIEKQEIV

-64 NTVSTEYLENI
+64 NTVSTEYLENM
-75 ILETANKLSK
+75 ILETANKLAK

-158 QFENIDDKNKFEKDG
+158 QFENIDDENKFEKDQKL
-173 RAYCWRNFEIENFRE
+173 YCWRNFEITNFRE
-188 IMDIPESYKM
+188 IMDIPSSYQM

-211 ELQTYFEDIFITKVK
+211 ELQPYFEDIFITKVK

-239 FKKNDFTLAVSENI
+239 FKKDDFTLAENKNI

-315 LITSGASVITKEKKE
+315 LITSGASVITKERKE

-340 VKKSQKSGVFTVSGF
+340 VKEP
-355 LEEGEEEKEEFKNI
+355 L
-369 LPDWGSK
+369 K
-376 DEKKENTNTIT
+376 DGIY
-387 SLRDLQNSYFEEIPE
+387 SVRDFQTGI
-402 DQKIEVTKEEYN
+402 Q
-414 ELLNKFIEEKRKIV
+414 
-428 ASSGRK
+428 
-434 IDNDVLKSIFKMKEG
+434 KMK
-449 KKYKIVTEKTTENID
+449 K
-464 KFEINIKSFSAKELT
+464 
-479 KLENYL
+479 
-485 KQYRIK
+485 
-491 LTDINNIEDKKI
+491 KKI
-503 IKELKNYIKKEVKE
+503 LIL
-517 EEKFENFDQ
+517 
-526 EIEKSINNES
+526 
-536 SRYQYLYNETT
+536 
-547 VNELFNGKK
+547 
-556 LNEKGQEFWK
+556 
-566 KMIDYFDGEE
+566 
-576 FFEEELTG
+576 
-584 VNGKPLTGGKKEF
+584 
-597 IKAKLVR
+597 
-604 EYAVNYRFDF
+604 

>member
-1 MEIIEKQEII
+1 MEIIEKQEIV

-158 QFENIDDKNKFEKDG
+158 QFENTDVQNKFEKDG
-173 RAYCWRNFEIENFRE
+173 RFYCWRNFEIENFRE
-188 IMDIPESYKM
+188 IMDIPSSYKM

-211 ELQTYFEDIFITKVK
+211 ELQPYFEDIFITKVK

-239 FKKNDFTLAVSENI
+239 FKQNDFTLAVNKNI

-262 TFVTVKYTNA
+262 TFVTVKFTNV

-296 WTYISNNKSIK
+296 WLYISNNKSIK
-307 DKAAYFSN
+307 DKAAYFSQ
-315 LITSGASVITKEKKE
+315 LITTGASVITKERKE

-340 VKKSQKSGVFTVSGF
+340 VKKSGIFTVNEF
-355 LEEGEEEKEEFKNI
+355 LGEEEEKEEFKNI
-369 LPDWGSK
+369 LPDWDSK
-376 DEKKENTNTIT
+376 EENTNTIT
-387 SLRDLQNSYFEEIPE
+387 SLKEVAKNFLKKETEV
-402 DQKIEVTKEEYN
+402 IEVTEVTSEEYK
-414 ELLNKFIEEKRKIV
+414 ELVSNFIREEKNRNQK
-428 ASSGRK
+428 A
-434 IDNDVLKSIFKMKEG
+434 DVEILTTIFNIRFG
-449 KKYKIVTEKTTENID
+449 NKYKIVTEKTTQNAN
-464 KFEINIKSFSAKELT
+464 KFEINIKNFSAKELT

-491 LTDINNIEDKKI
+491 LKDINNIEDKKI
-503 IKELKNYIKKEVKE
+503 IQELKDFIKKELKE
-517 EEKFENFDQ
+517 EEKFENYDA
-526 EIEKSINNES
+526 EIERSINNES
-536 SRYQYLYNETT
+536 SRYQYLYDETT

-556 LNEKGQEFWK
+556 LNEKGQEFWQ

-576 FFEEELTG
+576 FFTEELTG

-604 EYAVNYRFDF
+604 EYAVNYKFDF

>member
-1 MEIIEKQEII
+1 MEIIEKQEIV

-64 NTVSTEYLENI
+64 NTVSTEYLENM
-75 ILETANKLSK
+75 ILETANKLAK

-173 RAYCWRNFEIENFRE
+173 RFYCWRNFEIENFRE

-211 ELQTYFEDIFITKVK
+211 ELQIYFEDIFITKVK

-239 FKKNDFTLAVSENI
+239 FKKDDFTLAVNKNI

-315 LITSGASVITKEKKE
+315 LITNGASVITKERKE
-330 KLDQIEKKKE
+330 KLDLIENKKE
-340 VKKSQKSGVFTVSGF
+340 IKKSSKSGIYSVAEF
-355 LEEGEEEKEEFKNI
+355 LGEEEEKEEFKNI
-369 LPDWGSK
+369 LPDWDSRK
-376 DEKKENTNTIT
+376 DEKKENTIT
-387 SLRDLQNSYFEEIPE
+387 SLKEMSENFLNKETVVT
-402 DQKIEVTKEEYN
+402 EVTSEEYKELISNFIKEEKEKN
-414 ELLNKFIEEKRKIV
+414 PKADIEI
-428 ASSGRK
+428 
-434 IDNDVLKSIFKMKEG
+434 LTTIFNIRFG
-449 KKYKIVTEKTTENID
+449 NKYKIVTKKTENTD
-464 KFEINIKSFSAKELT
+464 KFEINIKNFSAKELT

-491 LTDINNIEDKKI
+491 LKDINNIVDKKI
-503 IKELKNYIKKEVKE
+503 IKDLKNFIKKELKQ
-517 EEKFENFDQ
+517 EEKLENFDQ

-536 SRYQYLYNETT
+536 SRYQFLFTEET
-547 VNELFNGKK
+547 VEELFEGKK
-556 LNEKGQEFWK
+556 LNQKGQEFWQ

-576 FFEEELTG
+576 FFTEELTG

-604 EYAVNYRFDF
+604 EYAVNYKFDF

>member
-1 MEIIEKQEII
+1 MEIIEKQEIV

-173 RAYCWRNFEIENFRE
+173 RFYCWRNFEIENFRE

-211 ELQTYFEDIFITKVK
+211 ELEKYFEDIFITKVK

-239 FKKNDFTLAVSENI
+239 LKKDDFTLAVNKNI

-307 DKAAYFSN
+307 DKAAYFSQ
-315 LITSGASVITKEKKE
+315 LITTGASVITSERKE
-330 KLDQIEKKKE
+330 KLEVIEKKKE
-340 VKKSQKSGVFTVSGF
+340 IKSVKAKGESGLIGFTKDEISSMWDPP
-355 LEEGEEEKEEFKNI
+355 KERAER
-369 LPDWGSK
+369 
-376 DEKKENTNTIT
+376 EKKENTNTIT
-387 SLRDLQNSYFEEIPE
+387 SLKEMAENFLNKETVETVVEVTSEEYKELISNFIREEKEKNAKVDEEI
-402 DQKIEVTKEEYN
+402 
-414 ELLNKFIEEKRKIV
+414 
-428 ASSGRK
+428 
-434 IDNDVLKSIFKMKEG
+434 LKGIFNVRFG
-449 KKYKIVTEKTTENID
+449 NKYKIVTKKTENTN
-464 KFEINIKSFSAKELT
+464 KFEINIKNFSAKELS

-491 LTDINNIEDKKI
+491 LKDINSIEDKKI
-503 IKELKNYIKKEVKE
+503 IEELKDYIKKEVKE

-536 SRYQYLYNETT
+536 SRYQYLYDETT

-556 LNEKGQEFWK
+556 LNEKGQEFWE